1 MSYNCLDKTALLSRK
16 ESIIMERKLQ
26 VITGGTSGMGLA
38 AAKALSVYG
47 PVLIGGRSEKRLA
60 NALAELKEAGV
71 EAYGKPCDVSDKE
84 SLKAFAEYALTIAP
98 IGNVINAAGVDYAN
112 MPKEPIIKI
121 NMLGTHYVLE
131 TFLPYLDDSYVVNF
145 SSITGNFYPGPSK
158 EEKELW
164 DATQTLSEEEFVKR
178 QLELTAQPMDPRMV
192 ALGDSY
198 MTYAMS
204 KRYVQYYTQAN
215 ALRVAMKNNSRI
227 ISIAP
232 GSFYTPMLAEGN
244 NEAMQASIKRGTVY
258 QRFGTSEEMADLI
271 VHLLAPGHGYLTG
284 VDIIHDGGK
293 TALSFAKQMM

>member
-1 MSYNCLDKTALLSRK
+1 MSEK
-16 ESIIMERKLQ
+16 KLQ

-38 AAKALSVYG
+38 TAKALSVYG
-47 PVLIGGRSEKRLA
+47 PVLIGGRNEKRLN

-71 EAYGKPCDVSDKE
+71 EAYGKTCDVSDKE
-84 SLKAFAEYALTIAP
+84 SLKAFVEYALTIAP
-98 IGNVINAAGVDYAN
+98 IGNVVNAAGVDYAG

-131 TFLPYLDDSYVVNF
+131 AFLPYLDDSYVVNF

-164 DATQTLSEEEFVKR
+164 DQTQTLSEDQFIAR
-178 QLELTAQPMDPRMV
+178 QLELTAQPNDPRMA

-215 ALRVAMKNNSRI
+215 ATRVARKNNSRI

-232 GSFYTPMLAEGN
+232 GSFYTPMLAGGN
-244 NEAMQASIKRGTVY
+244 DDAMQESIKRGTVY
-258 QRFGTSEEMADLI
+258 NRFGTSEEMADLI
-271 VHLLAPGHGYLTG
+271 CHLLAPGHGYLTG

-293 TALSFAKQMM
+293 TAMAFAKQML

>member
-1 MSYNCLDKTALLSRK
+1 
-16 ESIIMERKLQ
+16 MEKRLQ

-38 AAKALSVYG
+38 TAKALSVYG

-60 NALAELKEAGV
+60 SAMAELKEAGV
-71 EAYGKPCDVSDKE
+71 EVYGKPCDVSDKA
-84 SLKAFAEYALTIAP
+84 SLKAFVEYAVSIAP
-98 IGNVINAAGVDYAN
+98 IGNVINAAGVDYSN
-112 MPKEPIIKI
+112 MPKEPIIRI

-131 TFLPYLDDSYVVNF
+131 AFLPYLDDSYVVNF

-164 DATQTLSEEEFVKR
+164 DQTQTLSEEEFVAR
-178 QLELTAQPMDPRMV
+178 QLELTAKPNDPRMA

-215 ALRVAMKNNSRI
+215 ALRVAMKKGSRI

-232 GSFYTPMLAEGN
+232 GSFYTPMLAGGN
-244 NEAMQASIKRGTVY
+244 DEAMQASIKRGTVY

-271 VHLLAPGHGYLTG
+271 CHLVAPGHGYLTG

-293 TALSFAKQMM
+293 TALAFAKQMM

>member
-1 MSYNCLDKTALLSRK
+1 MSEVK
-16 ESIIMERKLQ
+16 KLQ
-26 VITGGTSGMGLA
+26 VIIGGTSGMGLA
-38 AAKALSVYG
+38 TAKALSVYG

-60 NALAELKEAGV
+60 DAMAELKEAGV
-71 EAYGKPCDVSDKE
+71 EAYGMPCDASSKE
-84 SLKAFAEYALTIAP
+84 SLQAFIDYALNIAP
-98 IGNVINAAGVDYAN
+98 IGNVINAAGVDYAD

-121 NMLGTHYVLE
+121 NMLGVHYVME
-131 TFLPYLDDSYVVNF
+131 AFLPYLDDSTILNF

-164 DATQTLSEEEFVKR
+164 DSIQTVSEEEFVAR

-204 KRYVQYYTQAN
+204 QRFVQYYTQAN
-215 ALRVAMKNNSRI
+215 AMRVAMKNNSRVL
-227 ISIAP
+227 SIAP
-232 GSFYTPMLAEGN
+232 GSFYTPMLANGN
-244 NEAMQASIKRGTVY
+244 DEAMQASIKRGTVY

-271 VHLLAPGHGYLTG
+271 AHLLAPGHGYLTG

>member
-1 MSYNCLDKTALLSRK
+1 M
-16 ESIIMERKLQ
+16 IMERKLQ
-26 VITGGTSGMGLA
+26 VVTGGTSGMGLA
-38 AAKALSVYG
+38 TAKALSVYG
-47 PVLIGGRSEKRLA
+47 PVLIGGRSEKRLEGA
-60 NALAELKEAGV
+60 MAELKAAGV
-71 EAYGKPCDVSDKE
+71 EAYGKPCDVSSPE
-84 SLKAFAEYALTIAP
+84 SLKEFVEYALTIAP
-98 IGNVINAAGVDYAN
+98 IGNVINAAGVDYAD

-131 TFLPYLDDSYVVNF
+131 AFLPYLNDSYVVNF

-164 DATQTLSEEEFVKR
+164 DSTQTLSEEEFVKR
-178 QLELTAQPMDPRMV
+178 QLTLTAQPADPRML

-215 ALRVAMKNNSRI
+215 AMRVALKNGSRI

-271 VHLLAPGHGYLTG
+271 THLLAPGHGYLTG